1 MNLSEHILILD
12 EFATRRDDSKFRAAT
27 YYAEARA
34 RGRDVDLNVV
44 LLEATRGKESGVLSQ
59 MLAHMLG
66 DQRFARCSFVW
77 VAKGKQPSDVKMLL
91 GDARVTSVG
100 FRTREYAEA
109 LWTAGG
115 LVIDRAWQP
124 FFAKRPEQV
133 GVIAWSAPVTAHAP
147 GDPRASAT
155 REALK
160 NTARSLLQTELLV
173 TPDRPTAHALLDAT
187 GVSAIFGGTVLHDAP
202 PADICRTLL
211 RDETSVA
218 GWRTETTD
226 KTRVLLMGCDFG
238 DSLAT
243 SEAIELSHA
252 IDHTRYDVTVLVA
265 GKAVAGRERRVRQLH
280 PSVRILH
287 TFGYRPLT
295 RSEYVQVAAHR
306 MLEPQERSDPAS
318 LAALAPMYEAERH
331 RLLGDVR
338 FDVAIGFTD
347 RLTEATLLLASMS
360 AGRRVL
366 CLTDPADRVGRRLS
380 ARLVSERFDRVLVT
394 PQAQGSPTVRG
405 IAKADVSRA
414 LIVPV
419 GRFLGY
425 ETSIRSM
432 RDELAAQLGA
442 ALGDRELTPEVTDA
456 LAAVERAIRL
466 RAEAVQRELGV
477 DALQHNRDVMA
488 VYEAALS
495 GS

>member
-1 MNLSEHILILD
+1 MNLSERIVVLD
-12 EFATRRDDSKFRAAT
+12 EFATRRDDPKFRTAT
-27 YYAEARA
+27 HYADARA
-34 RGRDVDLNVV
+34 RSRGVDPNVV

-66 DQRFARCSFVW
+66 DPQFARFSFVW
-77 VAKGKQPSDVKMLL
+77 VAKGKQPSDVKALL

-115 LVIDRAWQP
+115 LVTDRAWQP

-147 GDPRASAT
+147 GDPRVSAT

-160 NTARSLLQTELLV
+160 NTARSLLQTDLLV
-173 TPDRPTAHALLDAT
+173 TPDKPTAHALLDAT
-187 GVSAIFGGTVLHDAP
+187 GVSAIFGGTVLDDAP
-202 PADICRTLL
+202 PADICRILL
-211 RDETSVA
+211 RGETSVA

-226 KTRVLLMGCDFG
+226 KTRVLVMGCDFG
-238 DSLAT
+238 DSPAT

-252 IDHTRYDVTVLVA
+252 IDHARYDVTVLVA

-280 PSVRILH
+280 PAVRVLY

-318 LAALAPMYEAERH
+318 LAALAPMYEAERR

-338 FDVAIGFTD
+338 FDVAVSLTD
-347 RLTEATLLLASMS
+347 RLTEATLLLANASV
-360 AGRRVL
+360 GRRVL

-380 ARLVSERFDRVLVT
+380 ARLVSERFDRVLVS
-394 PQAQGSPTVRG
+394 PQALGSPTVRG
-405 IAKADVSRA
+405 VAETDGGY
-414 LIVPV
+414 LLPTPV

-442 ALGDRELTPEVTDA
+442 ALGNRELMPEVIDA

-466 RAEAVQRELGV
+466 RAEAAQRELGV
-477 DALQHNRDVMA
+477 DALKHNQDVMA